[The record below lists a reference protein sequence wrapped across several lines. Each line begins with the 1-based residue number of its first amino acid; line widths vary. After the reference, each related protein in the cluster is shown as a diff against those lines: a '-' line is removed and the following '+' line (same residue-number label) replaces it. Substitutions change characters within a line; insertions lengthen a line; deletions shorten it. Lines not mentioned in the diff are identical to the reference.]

1 MAATTSFSNKIRQQL
16 ALLLGATG
24 ALLGTGPGCTYSHG
38 DPAPVCDV
46 SHETIT
52 YQGIIAPIIAANCL
66 RCHGSTVAATQGGSY
81 DFSSYTRLSNFPQNS
96 LLGSVRHEPN
106 HPFMP
111 QDGGKLSDCDIQR
124 LETWYALGKP
134 Q

>member
-1 MAATTSFSNKIRQQL
+1 MLATPSFFDL
-16 ALLLGATG
+16 APWRRTLLGAAI
-24 ALLGTGPGCTYSHG
+24 ALLGAAAGCTYSHG
-38 DPAPVCDV
+38 DPAPACDV
-46 SHETIT
+46 AHETVT
-52 YQGIIAPIIAANCL
+52 YQSVIAPIIAANCL
-66 RCHGSTVAATQGGSY
+66 RCHGSTVAATQGGSIN
-81 DFSSYTRLSNFPQNS
+81 FSTYANLSNFPQAS

-124 LETWYALGKP
+124 LEAWYALGKP

>member
-1 MAATTSFSNKIRQQL
+1 MGRRLVLFATAILLAAT
-16 ALLLGATG
+16 
-24 ALLGTGPGCTYSHG
+24 GCTYSHG
-38 DPAPVCDV
+38 DPAPACDV
-46 SHETIT
+46 AHETVT
-52 YQGIIAPIIAANCL
+52 YKDVIAPIVAANCL
-66 RCHGSTVAATQGGSY
+66 RCHG
-81 DFSSYTRLSNFPQNS
+81 FPQAS

-124 LETWYALGKP
+124 LEAWYALGKP

>member
-1 MAATTSFSNKIRQQL
+1 MTATASLLSPKPRRRALLGLAL
-16 ALLLGATG
+16 ALLGAAT
-24 ALLGTGPGCTYSHG
+24 GCTYSHG
-38 DPAPVCDV
+38 DPAPACDV
-46 SHETIT
+46 AHETVT
-52 YQGIIAPIIAANCL
+52 YKDVIAPIVAANCL
-66 RCHGSTVAATQGGSY
+66 RCHGSAVATTQGGSIN
-81 DFSSYTRLSNFPQNS
+81 FSTYANFSNFPQAS

-124 LETWYALGKP
+124 LEAWYALGKP

>member
-1 MAATTSFSNKIRQQL
+1 MIATPLLWDPLGRRLVLFATAILLAAT
-16 ALLLGATG
+16 
-24 ALLGTGPGCTYSHG
+24 GCTYSHG
-38 DPAPVCDV
+38 DPAPACDV
-46 SHETIT
+46 AHETVT
-52 YQGIIAPIIAANCL
+52 YKDVIAPIVASNCL
-66 RCHGSTVAATQGGSY
+66 RCHGSTVAATQGGSIN
-81 DFSSYTRLSNFPQNS
+81 FSTYANLSSFPQAS

-124 LETWYALGKP
+124 LEAWYALGKP